1 MYQKWNILKKV
12 WKEKFYI
19 DFEIGLTDNGK
30 EFQLPDEMEY
40 YDENHKMN
48 LFYCDPAK
56 SYQKAEIENN
66 HTFIRRILPK
76 GTSFDNLTQEDVNL
90 VMDHIN
96 STPREE
102 LNGHTP
108 YELAC

>member
-1 MYQKWNILKKV
+1 
-12 WKEKFYI
+12 
-19 DFEIGLTDNGK
+19 
-30 EFQLPDEMEY
+30 MEY

-108 YELAC
+108 YELACLLIGSDIINRFSKPIERNEVILKSSLLKK